1 MALCAL
7 MLLLTACAGRADTP
21 EARLYELRRSFSD
34 SSALSAHAVVT
45 ADYGERVYSYTVDL
59 SGNEQAGTM
68 TVTEPENIAGTL
80 LQWSDGTTQLSVEG
94 VSLETGSLTET
105 LSPSHAVPALLRI
118 LREGEVLSCDWEED
132 SLSAQ
137 LSHPTDQGLT
147 ALCWFDRERGA
158 LRRCELAE
166 DGRTVLTMEFS
177 GFALEKTKAEA
188 SQ

>member
-34 SSALSAHAVVT
+34 SSALQAHAVVT

-80 LQWSDGTTQLSVEG
+80 LQWSVGTTQLSVEG
-94 VSLETGSLTET
+94 VSLVGIGFFGEYKVQRTGQYFKCYSIMIV
-105 LSPSHAVPALLRI
+105 SCLLMVLIIR
-118 LREGEVLSCDWEED
+118 RVYLSC
-132 SLSAQ
+132 
-137 LSHPTDQGLT
+137 T
-147 ALCWFDRERGA
+147 AK
-158 LRRCELAE
+158 RRN
-166 DGRTVLTMEFS
+166 
-177 GFALEKTKAEA
+177 
-188 SQ
+188 QW